1 MKFVLGMLKVNE
13 VKRLF
18 CLHSYISLPPGF
30 YAQHAFQD
38 AMAIVRVFGKPDY
51 FIIFTTDPYLS
62 EVSLKPWRTWPQ
74 QI

>member
-18 CLHSYISLPPGF
+18 CLHSYIALPPGF
-30 YAQHAFQD
+30 YAQQAFQD
-38 AMAIVRVFGKPDY
+38 AMAIARMFGKPDY
-51 FIIFTTDPYLS
+51 FIIFTRDSYLS
-62 EVSLKPWRTWPQ
+62 EFSLKPWRTCSQ